1 MHAEHALVPI
11 TSRPSTP
18 REALSTPE
26 RPLDAADGHAGIEP
40 LAEPRVARIAV
51 PTPEKA
57 RDWALVLSAT
67 RVSHAVGRT
76 QATMTD
82 DGFWVPGQLFLE
94 VAAHDAPG
102 AMTSIRRYEQENKN
116 WPPRRARERPLF
128 AASPLLPLAFLLL
141 GAFFL
146 VTGPAAER
154 SGWFWRGS
162 SVSSLVLGA
171 EPWRA
176 VTALTLHADSTH
188 VLGNMLG
195 GAVFAGA
202 VTRRLGVGGGALSVV
217 AAGALGNVANAAF
230 YELAR
235 GSHHASIGA
244 STAVFAAVGLLA
256 ATALVSERRESP
268 HERTIWTRLGPIAGG
283 LGILGTLGASPRSDL
298 GAHLFGFV
306 AGIAV
311 GLAGAMLVNARRHAR
326 PRWWIQPALGALAL
340 GLVVGSWQ
348 LALRVS

>member
-1 MHAEHALVPI
+1 MHPEHALASTAI
-11 TSRPSTP
+11 SLSKPSAH
-18 REALSTPE
+18 AL
-26 RPLDAADGHAGIEP
+26 EP
-40 LAEPRVARIAV
+40 AELEPRFARIAA

-67 RVSHAVGRT
+67 RVAHSVGRT
-76 QATMTD
+76 QASMTD

-94 VAAHDAPG
+94 VEAHDAPS

-116 WPPRRARERPLF
+116 WPPRRTRERPLF
-128 AASPLLPLAFLLL
+128 AASPLLPLAFVLL

-146 VTGPAAER
+146 VTGPAAAG
-154 SGWFWRGS
+154 SGFFWRGT

-202 VTRRLGVGGGALSVV
+202 VTRRLGVGGGALAVV
-217 AAGALGNVANAAF
+217 SAGALGNAANAAF
-230 YELAR
+230 YELVR
-235 GSHHASIGA
+235 GTHHASIGA

-256 ATALVSERRESP
+256 ATALVSERREAP
-268 HERTIWTRLGPIAGG
+268 HERTVWTRLGPIAGG

-306 AGIAV
+306 AGLMV
-311 GLAGAMLVNARRHAR
+311 GTLGAMLVNARRHAR
-326 PRWWIQPALGALAL
+326 PRWFVQPALGALAA
-340 GLVVGSWQ
+340 GLVLGSWM
-348 LALRVS
+348 LALRVA